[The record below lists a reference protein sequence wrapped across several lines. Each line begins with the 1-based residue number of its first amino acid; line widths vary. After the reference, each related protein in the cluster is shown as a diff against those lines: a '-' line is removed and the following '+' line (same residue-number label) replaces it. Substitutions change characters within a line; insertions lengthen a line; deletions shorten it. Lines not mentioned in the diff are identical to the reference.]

1 MQNVTKR
8 WTIKPAPSL
17 KNAELLASELG
28 VTPLIAGLLVQR
40 GVQTFDD
47 AKHFFRPSLNDL
59 HDPFLMKDM
68 DKAVGRLIKAI
79 REKEKIMVFGDYDV
93 DGTTA
98 VALVYSFLKIRHPD
112 TVFYIP
118 DRYAEGYGISILG
131 IDHANATGISLIIAL
146 DCGIKANEKVDYA
159 NSLGIDL
166 IICDHHRPGEKLPE
180 AFAVLD
186 PKRDD
191 CSYPYKELSGCGIGF
206 KLVQAFAKRSNIP
219 FEELEQ
225 FLDLVVVSI
234 GSDIVPITGENRVLA
249 HFGLRMI
256 NASPRTGFKALLE
269 LASVKKQLTINE
281 LVFIIG
287 PRINAAGRIES
298 GSKAVELLI
307 AGDMDIA
314 REVSNIIN
322 KNNQD
327 RRELDVNITQEALAM
342 IAGNAKMLSRKS
354 TVLFHAE
361 WHKGVVGIVASRLI
375 ERYYRPT
382 IVLTQ
387 SGESLSGSARSVKG
401 FDVYE
406 AIDKCSD
413 LLEQFGGHMY
423 AAGLSLKA
431 ENFEAFSDRFEEV
444 VSASITDEML
454 VPEIDVDAGISLDEI
469 DHKLLNILGQFQPFG
484 PGNMAPVF
492 LSKNLTDTGYA
503 RVVGKDHLKLEVV
516 QTSPKFH
523 SFQAIGFGLGGKLK
537 DVEKEQPF
545 DIAYTIEE
553 NEWQGRKSI
562 QLNVKDI
569 KRGGGPENRE

>member
-1 MQNVTKR
+1 MQNLIKR
-8 WTIKPAPSL
+8 WTSATPPSPETV
-17 KNAELLASELG
+17 NSLASELG
-28 VTPLIAGLLVQR
+28 VTPLIARLLAQR
-40 GVQTFDD
+40 GIQTFED
-47 AKHFFRPSLNDL
+47 AKSFFRPSLNDL

-68 DKAVGRLIKAI
+68 DKAINRLIRALN
-79 REKEKIMVFGDYDV
+79 EKEKIMVFGDYDV

-98 VALVYSFLKIRHPD
+98 VALVYSFLKERHRD
-112 TVFYIP
+112 IVFYIP
-118 DRYAEGYGISILG
+118 DRYAEGYGISIKG

-146 DCGIKANEKVDYA
+146 DCGIKANDKVAYA
-159 NSLGIDL
+159 NSLGIDF
-166 IICDHHRPGEKLPE
+166 IICDHHKPGERLPE

-186 PKRDD
+186 PKRED
-191 CSYPYKELSGCGIGF
+191 CPYPYKELSGCGIGF
-206 KLVQAFAKRSNIP
+206 KLVQAFAIRNEIP

-249 HFGLRMI
+249 HFGLKMI
-256 NASPRTGFKALLE
+256 NAAPRTGFKALLE
-269 LASVKKQLTINE
+269 LASVKKQMTINE

-307 AGDMDIA
+307 ASDMTLA
-314 REVSNIIN
+314 REVSNAIN

-327 RRELDVNITQEALAM
+327 RRELDLNITQEALAM

-354 TVLFHAE
+354 TVLFHSE

-387 SGESLSGSARSVKG
+387 SNGMLSGSARSVKG
-401 FDVYE
+401 FDVYN
-406 AIDKCSD
+406 AIDQCSD

-454 VPEIDVDAGISLDEI
+454 VPEIGIDAEIRLDEI
-469 DHKLLNILGQFQPFG
+469 DDKLLRVLNQFQPFG

-492 LSKNLTDTGYA
+492 TSGNLTDTGYA
-503 RVVGKDHLKLEVV
+503 RVVGKDHLKLEVQ
-516 QTSPKFH
+516 QTSPKYC
-523 SFQAIGFGLGGKLK
+523 SLQAIAFGLGGKYG
-537 DVEKEQPF
+537 DVEKEQRF

-562 QLNVKDI
+562 QLIVKDL
-569 KRGGGPENRE
+569 RATNYE